1 MPFTIS
7 YSNEVKAEFRASP
20 AWDIVMIRGLI
31 GSFEHDRRLNGKPID
46 RTSSP
51 GAELMQLS
59 NNHIT
64 LHYELNRDA
73 EQVRIVAIVR
83 D

>member
-7 YSNEVKAEFRASP
+7 YSNEVKAEFRASL

-31 GSFEHDRRLNGKPID
+31 GSFEHDRWLSGKPID
-46 RTSSP
+46 GTSSP
-51 GAELMQLS
+51 GTELMQLS

-64 LHYELNRDA
+64 LNYELNLDA

>member
-31 GSFEHDRRLNGKPID
+31 GSVEHDRWLTGKPVD
-46 RTSSP
+46 GTASP
-51 GAELMQLS
+51 GTELMQLS
-59 NNHIT
+59 NNRIT
-64 LHYELNRDA
+64 LRYELNREA
-73 EQVRIVAIVR
+73 EQVRIAAILR